1 MHKLKRTIEELL
13 GRSYQTPQRDQFLGR
28 AQRPERAARSEPHWE
43 QRWDDA
49 SAAVPLVAPDLSDK
63 AALLSQL
70 GADANGIEPLPWWGN
85 DPTCCFCQQLG
96 RYTSDEDWLK
106 QGVAM
111 SDIIGEKSALLA
123 QLSGMIA
130 KIHPDGG
137 MYEITPQIRLHRS
150 SQEESCSCPCVYHPM
165 LSFLVQGQKRAE
177 IDDHVIEYH
186 SGDVF
191 IAGLDMPA
199 QYRVMRAT
207 KEQPLLGI
215 SFLIEP
221 MTMQEVMLQLQPLE
235 QQKLLECE
243 FSVLSDHATLDELKT
258 IRRVMELVER
268 GTTNEYPYN
277 LMVRELY
284 YYVLSSQH
292 GLSLRKL
299 FTAGA
304 QDYKI
309 AKVIAYLKDNYR
321 RSDIEVENLAQMVYM
336 AVPTFYRH
344 FKEATS
350 LSPLQYLK
358 RLRLLEAKRLMISES
373 LSASAAGYEV
383 GYISEQHFSRDYKK
397 FFGRPPMQDVSQS
410 ISLNTRNEESLVAA
424 TLQA

>member
-13 GRSYQTPQRDQFLGR
+13 CRSYLPKLNSKLDSCTP
-28 AQRPERAARSEPHWE
+28 EHHWE
-43 QRWDDA
+43 QDV
-49 SAAVPLVAPDLSDK
+49 AAIERFFAE
-63 AALLSQL
+63 
-70 GADANGIEPLPWWGN
+70 ADANGREPLMLEC
-85 DPTCCFCQQLG
+85 DPECCFCQHQG
-96 RYTSDEDWLK
+96 CYTCDEEWLDK
-106 QGVAM
+106 GVAM
-111 SDIIGEKSALLA
+111 SGLVGEKSALLSE
-123 QLSGMIA
+123 LSAMVA
-130 KIHPDGG
+130 KIHAEDGL
-137 MYEITPQIRLHRS
+137 YEITPQIRLHRS
-150 SQEESCSCPCVYHPM
+150 SVEAKCSCPCVYHPM
-165 LSFLVQGQKRAE
+165 LSFLLQGQKRAE
-177 IDDHVIEYH
+177 VDDHIIEYH
-186 SGDVF
+186 AGDVF
-191 IAGLDMPA
+191 ITGLDMPA
-199 QYRVMRAT
+199 QYRIMRAS
-207 KEQPLLGI
+207 KEQPLLAI

-235 QQKLLECE
+235 QQNLMECE

-258 IRRVMELVER
+258 IRRVMELVAR

-284 YYVLSSQH
+284 YYILSSQH
-292 GLSLRKL
+292 GLSLRKI
-299 FTAGA
+299 FTSGA

-309 AKVIAYLKDNYR
+309 AKVIHYLKDNYR

-373 LSASAAGYEV
+373 MSASAAGYEV

-410 ISLNTRNEESLVAA
+410 ISINASNEESLVGAA
-424 TLQA
+424 LQA

>member
-1 MHKLKRTIEELL
+1 MQKLKRAIEELL
-13 GRSYQTPQRDQFLGR
+13 GCSYQPKLPPQRANKLPPQPNCLMTEHQWEHD
-28 AQRPERAARSEPHWE
+28 AAAMERFF
-43 QRWDDA
+43 
-49 SAAVPLVAPDLSDK
+49 AAV
-63 AALLSQL
+63 
-70 GADANGIEPLPWWGN
+70 DANGNEPLILDC
-85 DPTCCFCQQLG
+85 DPECCFCQHQG
-96 RYTSDEDWLK
+96 CYTCDEDWLNN
-106 QGVAM
+106 GVAM
-111 SDIIGEKSALLA
+111 SDLVGEKSALLCE
-123 QLSGMIA
+123 LSAMVA
-130 KIHPDGG
+130 KVHPEDGL
-137 MYEITPQIRLHRS
+137 YEITPQIRLHRS
-150 SQEESCSCPCVYHPM
+150 SAKAPCSCPCVYHPM
-165 LSFLVQGQKRAE
+165 LSFLLQGQKRAE
-177 IDDHVIEYH
+177 VDDHIIEYH
-186 SGDVF
+186 AGDVF

-199 QYRVMRAT
+199 QYRVMRAS
-207 KEQPLLGI
+207 KEQPLLAI

-235 QQKLLECE
+235 QQNLMECE

-284 YYVLSSQH
+284 YYILSSQH
-292 GLSLRKL
+292 GLSLRKI
-299 FTAGA
+299 FTSGA

-309 AKVIAYLKDNYR
+309 AKVIHYLKDNYR

-358 RLRLLEAKRLMISES
+358 RLRLFEAKRLMISES
-373 LSASAAGYEV
+373 MSASAAGYEV

-397 FFGRPPMQDVSQS
+397 FFGRPPMQDVAQS
-410 ISLNTRNEESLVAA
+410 ITINASNEESLVGAA
-424 TLQA
+424 LQA

>member
-1 MHKLKRTIEELL
+1 
-13 GRSYQTPQRDQFLGR
+13 
-28 AQRPERAARSEPHWE
+28 
-43 QRWDDA
+43 
-49 SAAVPLVAPDLSDK
+49 
-63 AALLSQL
+63 
-70 GADANGIEPLPWWGN
+70 
-85 DPTCCFCQQLG
+85 
-96 RYTSDEDWLK
+96 
-106 QGVAM
+106 M
-111 SDIIGEKSALLA
+111 SDLVGEKSALLSE
-123 QLSGMIA
+123 LSAMVA
-130 KIHPDGG
+130 KVHPEDGL
-137 MYEITPQIRLHRS
+137 YEITPQIRLHRS
-150 SQEESCSCPCVYHPM
+150 SAKAPCSCPCVYHPM
-165 LSFLVQGQKRAE
+165 LSFLLQGQKRAE
-177 IDDHVIEYH
+177 VDDHIIEYH
-186 SGDVF
+186 AGDVF

-199 QYRVMRAT
+199 QYRVMRAS
-207 KEQPLLGI
+207 KEQPLLAI

-235 QQKLLECE
+235 QQNLVECE

-284 YYVLSSQH
+284 YYILSSQH
-292 GLSLRKL
+292 GLSLRKI
-299 FTAGA
+299 FTSGA

-309 AKVIAYLKDNYR
+309 AKVIHYLKDNYR

-373 LSASAAGYEV
+373 MSASAAGYEV

-397 FFGRPPMQDVSQS
+397 FFGRPPMQDVAQS
-410 ISLNTRNEESLVAA
+410 ITINASNEESWVGAA
-424 TLQA
+424 LQA